1 MCRVE
6 IEEVDGKLKVSSPYS
21 PDLPKLARNLGGKW
35 SGAAWVFDSRLKEDV
50 AKVYRSVYGE
60 WPGDEQDYVTV
71 RATALIDT
79 YEDKGGIFL
88 FGRCLA
94 RAYGRDSGARL
105 GEGVILREGRF
116 TSGGSMKNWITKVL
130 AGTVVE
136 VMDVPRQSVDAGD
149 YDPDIWKVEILE
161 QAAPTIDREALE
173 AEKERLLARIT
184 QIDELLAEN

>member
-1 MCRVE
+1 MCRIKAE
-6 IEEVDGKLKVSSPYS
+6 SENGKLFVVSPYE
-21 PDLPKLARNLGGKW
+21 PALPKAAKELGGKW
-35 SGAAWVFDSRLKEDV
+35 NGAAWVFDARLAEDV
-50 AKVYRSVYGE
+50 ASLYRSVYGE
-60 WPGDEQDYVTV
+60 WPGDVQDYVTI

-116 TSGGSMKNWITKVL
+116 ASGGSMKNWTTKVL

-173 AEKERLLARIT
+173 AEKERLLARIA